1 MKYAVMSDM
10 HANPAAFKAALD
22 DAERQGCGRIA
33 CLGDL
38 TGYGYDPR
46 TCVDVARR
54 RAGFCLMGNHDSAC
68 AGLEPEWEVLANPN
82 YREDVKARQKLT
94 AGERAWLSG
103 LPYIHAENGAAFT
116 HGTFGHPEAWGY
128 MISAMDARR
137 NFGLR
142 PERLLFCG
150 HTHHANA
157 WVRRPNGDV
166 AELGLPGLDNPA
178 ETGPDAVTFRL
189 EEGCR
194 YLVNT
199 GSVGYP
205 RRDFCSVYAV
215 WDVEA
220 ETVSFRRSPFDFIKY
235 ARELRNHGVRVPGW
249 LCDII
254 EFLEAHAAE

>member
-1 MKYAVMSDM
+1 M
-10 HANPAAFKAALD
+10 
-22 DAERQGCGRIA
+22 
-33 CLGDL
+33 
-38 TGYGYDPR
+38 YDY
-46 TCVDVARR
+46 
-54 RAGFCLMGNHDSAC
+54 
-68 AGLEPEWEVLANPN
+68 VLAPEQDVVISSRVRLSRN
-82 YREDVKARQKLT
+82 YEDLPFSPKLT
-94 AGERAWLSG
+94 PEYSEEVIERTAD
-103 LPYIHAENGAAFT
+103 AVFKTENGAAFT

-178 ETGPDAVTFRL
+178 ETGPDVVSFRL

-254 EFLEAHAAE
+254 EFLEAHTAE